1 MSTTIDQ
8 AAVRAEQERAEQAA
22 HARALGTDV
31 AAEQRRLDEA
41 VAAFRAAYQALHD
54 REGRP
59 LYAPHEHERRVTAA
73 LGPLRA
79 AIEAAATAGRAA
91 QAAAERELL
100 RRRADGVDP
109 VARLSDAELVRA
121 AALLPFARD
130 LLERAASA
138 SATIDGGDVR
148 LRGLRPEAGAGVAAR
163 IAAALER
170 GDRPAAAVWLHLAR
184 GAPAEVAALAGV
196 TPAVQARLEALV
208 DPEQAAALARLEALR
223 QAAGVLVSRAG
234 QAERRAW
241 SVSDAEAD
249 RLVAER
255 MTRSMF

>member
-8 AAVRAEQERAEQAA
+8 AAVRAEQEQAEQAA
-22 HARALGTDV
+22 HARALATDV

-138 SATIDGGDVR
+138 GATIDAGDVR

-241 SVSDAEAD
+241 SVSDEEAD

>member
-1 MSTTIDQ
+1 
-8 AAVRAEQERAEQAA
+8 
-22 HARALGTDV
+22 
-31 AAEQRRLDEA
+31 
-41 VAAFRAAYQALHD
+41 
-54 REGRP
+54 
-59 LYAPHEHERRVTAA
+59 
-73 LGPLRA
+73 
-79 AIEAAATAGRAA
+79 
-91 QAAAERELL
+91 
-100 RRRADGVDP
+100 
-109 VARLSDAELVRA
+109 
-121 AALLPFARD
+121 
-130 LLERAASA
+130 
-138 SATIDGGDVR
+138 
-148 LRGLRPEAGAGVAAR
+148 VAAR

-241 SVSDAEAD
+241 SVSDEEAD

-255 MTRSMF
+255 TTRSLF